1 MLSKILCTPSGEES
15 IFGVQITSDGT
26 TAADNFAALQSFF
39 EKFPE
44 YTTNDFY
51 VAGESYGGFYVPTL
65 SLTIFKAGAT
75 FKGSMKGFLVGNGV
89 FDGSIT
95 SRARIPFL
103 YGHGAVSTE
112 LFTKAQ
118 QACGANFSGTSKEC
132 DDVANTIET
141 LVQGLNPY
149 DFYRDCYLGPEQATL
164 AQSTRVSMFDIDR
177 SPHTA
182 LREMV
187 ATLPRPAHPAV
198 VAAMRRTA
206 PTSGSMGYHLGLGE
220 TAPCTV
226 CVPVELV
233 WTSVMWLGLC
243 IGHQSCSACVKNNR
257 AATMFCRLRALIARR
272 SVVTFRH
279 TRHVP
284 VWHRQ
289 PRWHHVSESTR
300 CEASATRD
308 RVTVQLDHL
317 Q

>member
-220 TAPCTV
+220 TAPCIDSHGGIMYLNRRDVKQALHVTES
-226 CVPVELV
+226 PFN
-233 WTSVMWLGLC
+233 WTICSDYLHYQQDDFVKSHGGMLEIYRTMLKNYRVVVYNVRVLPTTSWWPGANGNLC
-243 IGHQSCSACVKNNR
+243 
-257 AATMFCRLRALIARR
+257 
-272 SVVTFRH
+272 
-279 TRHVP
+279 
-284 VWHRQ
+284 
-289 PRWHHVSESTR
+289 
-300 CEASATRD
+300 
-308 RVTVQLDHL
+308 
-317 Q
+317 